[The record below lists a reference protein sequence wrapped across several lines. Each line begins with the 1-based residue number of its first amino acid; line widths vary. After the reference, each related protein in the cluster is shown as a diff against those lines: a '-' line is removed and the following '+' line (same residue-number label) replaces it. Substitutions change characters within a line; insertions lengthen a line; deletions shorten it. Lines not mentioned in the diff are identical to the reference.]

1 VFRGGSVFD
10 GTGADPAPA
19 DVAVE
24 DGRIV
29 GVGAG
34 LDGDEAVDLT
44 GRTLLPGLFDCHVHV
59 GITHVDLWKLAH
71 QPVSYRV
78 LDTARNL
85 ARTLDAG
92 ITSVRDAGGADLGI
106 RQARDEGLVRGPRIQ
121 VSLAMISQ
129 TGGHGDDWL
138 PSGVEFDVFSRMPG
152 IPATRVDGPDEMR
165 RVVRT
170 LVRQGADVIKVA
182 TSGGVLSPRD
192 KPTHAHLRPAE
203 LEVLVEEATAA
214 GIFVMAHAQAADGI
228 KNAVRAGIRSIEHG
242 IYLDDEAIELM
253 LQRGTW
259 FVPTLIAPQG
269 VIEAAERG
277 VDLGPGILEKA
288 FAVVDVHREAFRRA
302 VSAGVRI
309 AMGTDSGVTPH
320 GRNLGEL
327 ALMAEGGMR
336 PGAVLEA
343 TTRSAA
349 QLLGVDDRL
358 GTIEPGKLADFTV
371 VTGDPYDFG
380 TLPGRIDSVWQDGV
394 RVGGGAATASVGAG
408 A

>member
-1 VFRGGSVFD
+1 VTRTVFRDGSVFD

-29 GVGAG
+29 GVGPG
-34 LDGDEAVDLT
+34 LDGDDAVDLT

-59 GITHVDLWKLAH
+59 GISHVDLWKLGH
-71 QPVSYRV
+71 QPVSYRI
-78 LDTARNL
+78 LDAARNL

-106 RQARDEGLVRGPRIQ
+106 RQARDDGLVRGPRLQ

-138 PSGVEFDVFSRMPG
+138 PSGVDFDVFSRMPG
-152 IPATRVDGPDEMR
+152 IPSTRVDGPDEMR

-203 LEVLVEEATAA
+203 LDVLVEEATAA
-214 GIFVMAHAQAADGI
+214 GIFVMAHAQATDGI

-259 FVPTLIAPQG
+259 FVPTLVAPQG
-269 VIEAAERG
+269 VIDAAERG

-288 FAVVDVHREAFRRA
+288 KAVVEIHRAAFRRA
-302 VSAGVRI
+302 VAAGVRI

-320 GRNLGEL
+320 GLNLREL
-327 ALMAEGGMR
+327 ALMAAGGMT
-336 PGAVLEA
+336 PAAVLEA

-358 GTIEPGKLADFTV
+358 GTIEPGKVADFTI
-371 VTGDPYDFG
+371 VTGDPYAFE
-380 TLPGRIDSVWQDGV
+380 TLGDRIESVWQDGV
-394 RVGGGAATASVGAG
+394 RVGGRAA
-408 A
+408 